1 MNHHKSVRYEKST
14 NQIHSPPLLQ
24 LFQLFPFSLPFP
36 PRSVCPMHS
45 PGATL
50 AFALRATIAWCVFGT
65 PRRIDCG
72 FIVPG
77 IHVFAYL
84 YMYIFIQVQVC
95 IYNTYIHYKCQ
106 CQFQSP
112 TSHWQQ
118 EDLMQASSFARVG
131 KGKALTTAQTPISR
145 TKSQG
150 RTDRIRE
157 GRCSWHLVSRD
168 MLLLVLLLSY
178 YYPNFMVTHGN
189 RSSLA
194 KDRA

>member
-1 MNHHKSVRYEKST
+1 MCALCT
-14 NQIHSPPLLQ
+14 LLGLRWHLRCGQ
-24 LFQLFPFSLPFP
+24 RSHGAFLGLRGALIVVLLFLESMFLL
-36 PRSVCPMHS
+36 H
-45 PGATL
+45 
-50 AFALRATIAWCVFGT
+50 
-65 PRRIDCG
+65 
-72 FIVPG
+72 
-77 IHVFAYL
+77 
-84 YMYIFIQVQVC
+84 MYIC
-95 IYNTYIHYKCQ
+95 IYIYIYSSMSMYIQYIYIHYKCQ

-150 RTDRIRE
+150 RIDRIRE

-178 YYPNFMVTHGN
+178 YYPSFMVTHGN

-194 KDRA
+194 KDRAGHSTIRWLLWT

>member
-1 MNHHKSVRYEKST
+1 MKSQ
-14 NQIHSPPLLQ
+14 QIK
-24 LFQLFPFSLPFP
+24 
-36 PRSVCPMHS
+36 
-45 PGATL
+45 
-50 AFALRATIAWCVFGT
+50 
-65 PRRIDCG
+65 
-72 FIVPG
+72 FIVHLFFSYFSCAPSPFRFLLAVCALCTLLG
-77 IHVFAYL
+77 LRWHLRCGQRSHGAFLGLRGALIVVSLFLESMFLHIYTVRIYL
-84 YMYIFIQVQVC
+84 FKYKYVYTIYI
-95 IYNTYIHYKCQ
+95 YIHYKCQ

-118 EDLMQASSFARVG
+118 EDLMQASSFARVE

-150 RTDRIRE
+150 RIDRIRE

-178 YYPNFMVTHGN
+178 YYPNFMATHGN